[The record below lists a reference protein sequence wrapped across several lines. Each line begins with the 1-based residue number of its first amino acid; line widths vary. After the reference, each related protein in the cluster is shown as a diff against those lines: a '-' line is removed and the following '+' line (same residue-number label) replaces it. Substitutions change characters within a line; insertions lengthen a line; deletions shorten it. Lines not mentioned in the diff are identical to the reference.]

1 MIQFA
6 LYYFTFDMK
15 IIKETLSAQ
24 NLLEY
29 KLKLKRARRE
39 RLVVF
44 VFLAV
49 YTLFTIF
56 LLIMKNM
63 NEDNYGLE
71 LTMLVFRCL
80 RFIIDMYMLTLF
92 LFLLK
97 FFI

>member
-1 MIQFA
+1 
-6 LYYFTFDMK
+6 MK
-15 IIKETLSAQ
+15 IIKETLSSQ

-39 RLVVF
+39 RLVVLMF
-44 VFLAV
+44 FSV

-56 LLIMKNM
+56 LLIMKKMKENT
-63 NEDNYGLE
+63 YGLE

-80 RFIIDMYMLTLF
+80 RFIIDFYMLTLF